1 MKYYDITFH
10 ELSGKNVIKRSIP
23 SDKENFSAWED
34 ACVAIEPDF
43 LHLLV
48 DGVAVS
54 LNRRYIVRIDCQE
67 VTDPTEKATTA
78 KDELAG
84 VINTLSNMGF

>member
-10 ELSGKNVIKRSIP
+10 ELSGKNVIKRSVP
-23 SDKENFSAWED
+23 SDKANFDAWQD
-34 ACVAIEPDF
+34 ACVAIDQEF
-43 LHLLV
+43 LQILV
-48 DGVAVS
+48 NGNAES

-67 VTDPTEKATTA
+67 VEDPTEKAITT

>member
-10 ELSGKNVIKRSIP
+10 ELSGKNVIKRSVP
-23 SDKENFSAWED
+23 SDKANFD
-34 ACVAIEPDF
+34 ACVAIDQEF
-43 LHLLV
+43 LQILV
-48 DGVAVS
+48 NGNAVS

-67 VTDPTEKATTA
+67 VEDPTEKAITT

>member
-10 ELSGKNVIKRSIP
+10 ELSGKSVIKRSVP
-23 SDKENFSAWED
+23 SDKTNFDAWQD
-34 ACVAIEPDF
+34 ACVAIDQEF
-43 LHLLV
+43 LQILV
-48 DGVAVS
+48 EGNAVS
-54 LNRRYIVRIDCQE
+54 LNRRYVVRIDCQE
-67 VTDPTEKATTA
+67 VEDPTEKAITA